1 VRAVDQPTEARIV
14 AEFLALADADA
25 TTLAPAART
34 VPASAYT
41 CPQRFAREQDV
52 LFRRSPVVVGT
63 TADLPDV
70 GDFLAC
76 ESGGVPI
83 LVVRGSDRQLRAYVN
98 ACRHRAHPVALGC
111 GTGARRL
118 VCPFHAWTYDAD
130 TGRLLGQPRSCGGF
144 ETLDPATLALA
155 PIPCVEAHELVI
167 VRPDGDEPVD
177 ADRFLHGIGAELD
190 SFDLGSHTVFS
201 RTESVWDC
209 NWKLL
214 VDTFLESYH
223 VPALHGRSLP
233 DQPGHR
239 MWSERFGDHQ
249 RIPVPGPTLY
259 EQRDV
264 PREERRLVGHATV
277 QHHLHP
283 NVMLNH
289 VFDYFVMWRF
299 VPLAV
304 DRTLAQ
310 LTRYWPTPVD
320 DALRAKLD
328 RRFAWQTRLTA
339 EEDYPVSERIH
350 RSLASG
356 RVTQTVLGR
365 NEAAVIA
372 FHDTVE
378 RRLAEA
384 P

>member
-1 VRAVDQPTEARIV
+1 VRAVDRETEARIV
-14 AEFLALADADA
+14 AEFLALEDAG
-25 TTLAPAART
+25 TTLLAAEVRA
-34 VPASAYT
+34 VPAGAYT
-41 CPQRFAREQDV
+41 CADRFAREQDV

-63 TADLPDV
+63 SADLPDV
-70 GDFLAC
+70 GSYLTC

-83 LVVRGSDRQLRAYVN
+83 VVVRGADRGLHAYLNV
-98 ACRHRAHPVALGC
+98 CRHRAHPVALGC
-111 GTGARRL
+111 GEGARRF
-118 VCPFHAWTYDAD
+118 VCPFHAWTYDAAS
-130 TGRLLGQPRSCGGF
+130 GRLLGQPRSCDGF
-144 ETLDPATLALA
+144 AGLDRDALALA
-155 PIPCVEAHELVI
+155 TVPCVESHGLVI
-167 VRPDGDEPVD
+167 VRPEGDEAID
-177 ADRFLHGIGAELD
+177 GEGFLAGIGAELD
-190 SFDLGSHTVFS
+190 SFAVGSYTVFS
-201 RTESVWDC
+201 RAESLWQC

-223 VPALHGRSLP
+223 VSALHGRSLP

-239 MWSERFGDHQ
+239 MWWQRFGDHL

-259 EQRDV
+259 EQRPLPPND
-264 PREERRLVGHATV
+264 RRLIGHATV

-289 VFDYFVMWRF
+289 VFDYFVLWRF
-299 VPLAV
+299 VPLAP

-310 LTRYWPTPVD
+310 LTRYWPTAID
-320 DALRAKLD
+320 DELRAKLD
-328 RRFAWQTRLTA
+328 RRFAWQARLTA
-339 EEDYPVSERIH
+339 EEDYPASERIQ

-356 RVTQTVLGR
+356 RVPGTVLGR

-378 RRLAEA
+378 RRLAEE

>member
-1 VRAVDQPTEARIV
+1 VRGVDRSTETRIV
-14 AEFLALADADA
+14 AEFLALADADT
-25 TTLAPAART
+25 TTLAPAVRT

-41 CPQRFAREQDV
+41 CSKRFAREQDV

-63 TADLPDV
+63 TADVAAV
-70 GDFLAC
+70 GDFLTC

-83 LVVRGSDRQLRAYVN
+83 VVVRGADRRVHAYVN

-111 GTGARRL
+111 GTGFGRF
-118 VCPFHAWTYDAD
+118 VCPFHGWNYEVD
-130 TGRLLGQPRSCGGF
+130 TGRLLGQPRACGGF
-144 ETLDPATLALA
+144 DSVDRATLSLVGV
-155 PIPCVEAHELVI
+155 PCVEAHGVLI
-167 VRPDGDEPVD
+167 VRPDGDEPID
-177 ADRFLHGIGAELD
+177 ADRFLDGIGTELD
-190 SFDLGSHTVFS
+190 SFDLGSYSVFS
-201 RTESVWDC
+201 RTEAVWDC

-233 DQPGHR
+233 GQPGHR

-259 EQRDV
+259 EQRTR
-264 PREERRLVGHATV
+264 PPAERRLIGHATV

-304 DRTLAQ
+304 DRTSAQ

-320 DALRAKLD
+320 DELRAKLD
-328 RRFAWQTRLTA
+328 RRFAWQARLTA
-339 EEDYPVSERIH
+339 EEDYPASERIQ
-350 RSLASG
+350 RSLGSG
-356 RVTQTVLGR
+356 RVGHTVLGR

-372 FHDTVE
+372 FHDTIE
-378 RRLAEA
+378 RRLAA
-384 P
+384 SS